1 MKSRLLVVL
10 FSIPALISFGQVGV
24 FGGASVVKGF
34 GQRGVYYTGINAGVE
49 VPRDDMTSF
58 FGRVIMSLPY
68 KEEGSIQAT
77 AIDPTTTF
85 PSVKQV
91 PCEFRNSVF
100 NLQFGT
106 RYYVGNGYDYGLSAY
121 GGSIFELGTMGVT
134 RKVADGA
141 YDEDKYMLVDSEN
154 QEYPKRGRIISFNLG
169 LNAGVK
175 YNFMFGVLFFD
186 VTGSYSLF
194 PLSSNALSTDYGN
207 FAYVNFGFNIGYRKD
222 IF

>member
-1 MKSRLLVVL
+1 MRNNLLAGFFCL
-10 FSIPALISFGQVGV
+10 SAFLSFGQVGV

-34 GQRGVYYTGINAGVE
+34 GQRGVYYKGLNVGVE

-58 FGRVIMSLPY
+58 FGRMIITLPY
-68 KEEGSIQAT
+68 KELGTIQAS
-77 AIDPTTTF
+77 AIDPSTTF

-91 PCEFRNSVF
+91 PCEFRNSIL

-106 RYYVGNGYDYGLSAY
+106 RYYVGNGYDYGLSGY
-121 GGSIFELGTMGVT
+121 GGSIFEIGTVGVS
-134 RKVADGA
+134 RKVADDS
-141 YDEDKYMLVDSEN
+141 YDSDKYILVNGDN
-154 QEYPKRGRIISFNLG
+154 QEYPNRGRILSLNLG

-186 VTGSYSLF
+186 VTGTYSLF
-194 PLSSNALSTDYGN
+194 PLSSNALSTDYGR
-207 FAYVNFGFNIGYRKD
+207 FSSVNFGFNLGYRKD

>member
-1 MKSRLLVVL
+1 MKSRLLALL
-10 FSIPALISFGQVGV
+10 FSVPAFMSFGQVGV
-24 FGGASVVKGF
+24 FGGASIVKGF
-34 GQRGVYYTGINAGVE
+34 GQPGIYQGINFGVE

-58 FGRVIMSLPY
+58 FGRVVMTLPY
-68 KEEGSIQAT
+68 KEEGTIQAT
-77 AIDPTTTF
+77 AIDPATTF
-85 PSVKQV
+85 PSIKDV

-121 GGSIFELGTMGVT
+121 GGSIFEVGTVGVS
-134 RKVADGA
+134 RKVDKDA
-141 YDEDKYMLVDSEN
+141 YDEEKYALVNSEN
-154 QEYPKRGRIISFNLG
+154 QEYANRGRIISFNLG

-186 VTGSYSLF
+186 VSGSYSLF
-194 PLSSNALSTDYGN
+194 PISSNALSSAYGR
-207 FAYVNFGFNIGYRKD
+207 FAYVNFGFNLGYRKD